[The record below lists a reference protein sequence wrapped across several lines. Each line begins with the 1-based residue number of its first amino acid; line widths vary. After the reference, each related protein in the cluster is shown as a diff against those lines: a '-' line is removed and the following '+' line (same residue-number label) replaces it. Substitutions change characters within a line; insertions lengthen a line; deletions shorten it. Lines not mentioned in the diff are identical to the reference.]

1 MVKSQPNMT
10 KTRKQ
15 LQGEQTRHQI
25 MKAAS
30 RLFAHHG
37 FHGTSMADLA
47 VETGLTR
54 AAFYHHFESKKA
66 LFFAVVQ
73 SAEEKWEKA
82 VGEQVIQA
90 ACTLD
95 ELLIPFASQ
104 ARLLGEAPTLRL
116 VIMGLT
122 AEMEAANPGL
132 LADLQSVYLGLVE
145 SVAATIRDGQ
155 NRQQVRRDVDGRLM
169 ALNLIGLLHGVSCF
183 GVLTDLGLAPE
194 IVINAAGPVILDRLR
209 PR

>member
-1 MVKSQPNMT
+1 MI

-15 LQGEQTRHQI
+15 LQGEQTRYQI
-25 MKAAS
+25 MEAAS
-30 RLFAHHG
+30 RLFARHG
-37 FHGTSMADLA
+37 FYGTSMADLA
-47 VETGLTR
+47 LETGLTR

-73 SAEEKWEKA
+73 SAKEKWAEA
-82 VGEQVIQA
+82 VGEKAIQA
-90 ACTLD
+90 PKPLD

-122 AEMEAANPGL
+122 AVMEEANPRW
-132 LADLQSVYLGLVE
+132 LADLQGVYLGLVE
-145 SVAATIRDGQ
+145 SVEATIRDGQ
-155 NRQQVRRDVDGRLM
+155 NRQQVRRDVDGRLI

-183 GVLTDLGLAPE
+183 GILADLGLDPE
-194 IVINAAGPVILDRLR
+194 TVINAAGPVILDGLR